1 MWAAGE
7 GIMTARAISMLQRAL
22 SANDPDQ
29 VRSEIR
35 AAIAELRQPAGTFNS
50 VSITAPLE
58 KAVAAFPSAA
68 AAAAAWGVSRQVL
81 HAVRNGDRP
90 CPPAI
95 LRAIGMEKLAAGR
108 TIYREIAE

>member
-1 MWAAGE
+1 
-7 GIMTARAISMLQRAL
+7 MTARAIEMLNRAL
-22 SANDPDQ
+22 QANDPDM

-35 AAIAELRQPAGTFNS
+35 AAIAELRQPIGTYNS

-58 KAVAAFPSAA
+58 KAVKAFPSAA

-90 CPPAI
+90 CPPRI
-95 LRAIGMEKLAAGR
+95 LAALGLEKVPSGR
-108 TIYREIAE
+108 RLYREVE